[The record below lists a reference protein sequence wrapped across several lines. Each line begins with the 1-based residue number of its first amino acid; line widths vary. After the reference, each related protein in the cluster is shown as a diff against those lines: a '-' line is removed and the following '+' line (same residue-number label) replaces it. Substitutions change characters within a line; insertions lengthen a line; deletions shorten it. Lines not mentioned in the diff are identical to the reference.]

1 MPRPLETQMAGQK
14 SGENHKVMNKSLARI
29 HLGLA
34 IFYGLIAVLLIAVH
48 LASNK
53 ASLGGVLILL
63 AIFGTLPLLH
73 ALALKG
79 VRQGRG
85 WGRTLSRVLGVLL
98 LFAIPIGTILG
109 AFVLMRTGK
118 TDWEHAA
125 S

>member
-1 MPRPLETQMAGQK
+1 
-14 SGENHKVMNKSLARI
+14 MNKSLARI
-29 HLGLA
+29 HLGLV

-48 LASNK
+48 LSGDK
-53 ASLGGVLILL
+53 ASWSGVLILL
-63 AIFGTLPLLH
+63 AIFGLLPALH

-79 VRQGRG
+79 VRRGLG

-98 LFAIPIGTILG
+98 LFAVPIGTILG

-118 TDWEHAA
+118 TDWERAA

>member
-1 MPRPLETQMAGQK
+1 
-14 SGENHKVMNKSLARI
+14 MNKSLARI

-48 LASNK
+48 LSGSK

-63 AIFGTLPLLH
+63 AVFGVLPALH

-79 VRQGRG
+79 VRQGRR
-85 WGRTLSRVLGVLL
+85 WGRNLSRVLGVLL
-98 LFAIPIGTILG
+98 LFAVPIGTILG

-118 TDWEHAA
+118 TDWEQAA
-125 S
+125 A